1 MYEAD
6 DEEADRIW
14 EAVDARMDARRK
26 ARREA
31 AEEAIA
37 AKERANNPKLQT
49 QFADLKR
56 SLSTL
61 NDADWESIPEA
72 GNLTGK
78 RRKHNMRLEE
88 NQNGRSYAV
97 SDSVLAGAASRGQ
110 LLGELDAAQQEV
122 SGTIGLAAVT
132 RYLLMIQN
140 GGYETPA
147 ADGTITDFVSI
158 GNARDRV
165 LSLRLDQASKD
176 AANGSSTSV
185 DPRGYMTAL
194 NSQVLQSDAQI
205 G

>member
-31 AEEAIA
+31 AEEIIA

-61 NDADWESIPEA
+61 NDSDWENIPEA
-72 GNLTGK
+72 GNMTGK

-88 NQNGRSYAV
+88 NQNGKSYAV
-97 SDSVLAGAASRGQ
+97 SDSVLAGAAARGQ
-110 LLGELDAAQQEV
+110 MLGELTQEDQEV
-122 SGTIGLAAVT
+122 SFPFL
-132 RYLLMIQN
+132 
-140 GGYETPA
+140 ETFA
-147 ADGTITDFVSI
+147 
-158 GNARDRV
+158 
-165 LSLRLDQASKD
+165 
-176 AANGSSTSV
+176 
-185 DPRGYMTAL
+185 
-194 NSQVLQSDAQI
+194 
-205 G
+205 

>member
-1 MYEAD
+1 
-6 DEEADRIW
+6 
-14 EAVDARMDARRK
+14 MDARRR

-31 AEEAIA
+31 AEEVIA

-97 SDSVLAGAASRGQ
+97 SDSVLAGAAARGQ
-110 LLGELDAAQQEV
+110 MLGELDEAQQAV
-122 SGTIGLAAVT
+122 SPRRDA
-132 RYLLMIQN
+132 LLKL
-140 GGYETPA
+140 P
-147 ADGTITDFVSI
+147 
-158 GNARDRV
+158 
-165 LSLRLDQASKD
+165 
-176 AANGSSTSV
+176 
-185 DPRGYMTAL
+185 
-194 NSQVLQSDAQI
+194 
-205 G
+205 

>member
-1 MYEAD
+1 
-6 DEEADRIW
+6 
-14 EAVDARMDARRK
+14 MDARRRI
-26 ARREA
+26 RREA
-31 AEEAIA
+31 AEAEAA

-56 SLSTL
+56 SLSSLKDT
-61 NDADWESIPEA
+61 DWNAIPEA

-97 SDSVLAGAASRGQ
+97 SDTVLADAASRNVV
-110 LLGELDAAQQEV
+110 LGEIDPQQQE
-122 SGTIGLAAVT
+122 
-132 RYLLMIQN
+132 N
-140 GGYETPA
+140 GGFETPA
-147 ADGTITDFVSI
+147 GDGTMTDFVSI

-165 LSLRLDQASKD
+165 LGLRLDQAMKD
-176 AANGSSTSV
+176 AANGSSTSI

-194 NSQVLQSDAQI
+194 NSQILQTDAQI